1 MKRIL
6 SVCSLVLCLSVCF
19 CLCFSLVGCKEN
31 YDKTALHFYRDTRD
45 GAYNAIKL
53 NLGENFSGYYFI
65 EQGYGILSGNGIIIP
80 FEFDYIS
87 IGQGSLWILT
97 ANKQSYVR
105 SFVECGNGLGACYYG
120 TPFLSGHFEFSDDET
135 VAKISS
141 DRLSLHEEVLP
152 FNGLINETITMT
164 KVKIPTEEIVSFET
178 ALEEMHYVPDE
189 YFDFIANREQAKYS
203 CDAANFWVDG
213 ATMTGEWNTN
223 GTIVP
228 IRMQLNDKV
237 PYFEIFDIS
246 GETEKS
252 ILKAY
257 VDVSDATTLKLTDI
271 EGCIFYTKPTASV
284 FLTKTTK

>member
-1 MKRIL
+1 
-6 SVCSLVLCLSVCF
+6 
-19 CLCFSLVGCKEN
+19 
-31 YDKTALHFYRDTRD
+31 
-45 GAYNAIKL
+45 
-53 NLGENFSGYYFI
+53 
-65 EQGYGILSGNGIIIP
+65 
-80 FEFDYIS
+80 
-87 IGQGSLWILT
+87 
-97 ANKQSYVR
+97 
-105 SFVECGNGLGACYYG
+105 
-120 TPFLSGHFEFSDDET
+120 
-135 VAKISS
+135 
-141 DRLSLHEEVLP
+141 
-152 FNGLINETITMT
+152 MT

-246 GETEKS
+246 GKTEKS

-257 VDVSDATTLKLTDI
+257 ADVSDATTLKLTDI
-271 EGCIFYTKPTASV
+271 EGCIFYTKPTVSV

>member
-6 SVCSLVLCLSVCF
+6 SVCSLVLCLSFCF
-19 CLCFSLVGCKEN
+19 CLCFSLVGCGRK
-31 YDKTALHFYRDTRD
+31 YDDIAEDFYTDTRN
-45 GAYNAIKL
+45 GEYNVIQL
-53 NLGENFSGYYFI
+53 DFGDHNSGIYFI
-65 EQGYGILSGNGIIIP
+65 EEGYGIWSNNG
-80 FEFDYIS
+80 EKHLFDFWYVPET
-87 IGQGSLWILT
+87 QGGGDFRINIAT
-97 ANKQSYVR
+97 QQSYYKSVVYQYDGIA
-105 SFVECGNGLGACYYG
+105 SCYHGEFV
-120 TPFLSGHFEFSDDET
+120 FSGSCVFSDDET
-135 VAKISS
+135 VATVSPDK
-141 DRLSLHEEVLP
+141 LYT
-152 FNGLINETITMT
+152 NEMSIDSNYTVVMT
-164 KVKIPTEEIVSFET
+164 KTHISKEDVVPFET

-257 VDVSDATTLKLTDI
+257 ADVSDATTLKLTDI
-271 EGCIFYTKPTASV
+271 EGCIFYTKPTVSV